1 MTTLD
6 VNLQTDPASAYYIK
20 DDGSV
25 GAEVAL
31 MGWEDRMG
39 EYWGQTKDGW
49 FLMSRIFTQEGRVFK
64 LDDGEDD
71 DG

>member
-1 MTTLD
+1 MITLD
-6 VNLQTDPASAYYIK
+6 VNLQTDPASAHYL
-20 DDGSV
+20 DDAGLYC
-25 GAEVAL
+25 GEVAL

-49 FLMSRIFTQEGRVFK
+49 FLMSRIVTQEGRIFRI
-64 LDDGEDD
+64 DDEDD